1 MLNHRSQGLV
11 CFLIGPD
18 QDRQGF
24 AQFYEQAG
32 YQVQVFKNPSVLFD
46 YLKEFKP
53 FIVVLDT
60 SALRSKL
67 SNWVSQLHMIRPQQA
82 WMVQAPIDQ
91 YPILSTYHNRGLA
104 EFISADQ
111 LYLQQRTLWALDREF
126 ELWNSRRKPQL
137 DFIEKPKQEL
147 QKEVQ
152 SLENLFEQSRREAG
166 MKQLPLSYAVLGL
179 DDQKEILDFWGET
192 ILKQAQE
199 MLFQVSCQLWG
210 SDQVRTSESF
220 VSVISYQSTSQ
231 MLTTLQS
238 LQDQIQIKGRQKFG
252 FKFSMSGGVS
262 ELNVHSHKTHGILK
276 LSLEACKKMQVKGG
290 GRVGVPKPIQEES
303 HGDLPQ
309 DLG

>member
-24 AQFYEQAG
+24 AQSFEQAG

-67 SNWVSQLHMIRPQQA
+67 SQWVSQLHMIRPQQS

-104 EFISADQ
+104 EFISSDQ

-126 ELWNSRRKPQL
+126 ELWNLKRKTQL
-137 DFIEKPKQEL
+137 DFIEKPKLEL
-147 QKEVQ
+147 QKEIQ
-152 SLENLFEQSRREAG
+152 SLESIFEQSRQVAQA
-166 MKQLPLSYAVLGL
+166 KQLPMSYAVLGL

-210 SDQVRTSESF
+210 ADRVFSSDSA
-220 VSVISYQSTSQ
+220 VSVISFQSTSQ
-231 MLTTLQS
+231 ILSTLQS

-262 ELNVHSHKTHGILK
+262 ELNVHSRKTESIMK
-276 LSLEACKKMQVKGG
+276 LSLEACKKMQSKGG

>member
-1 MLNHRSQGLV
+1 MLSHRSQGLV

-32 YQVQVFKNPSVLFD
+32 FQVQVFKNPSVLFD

-53 FIVVLDT
+53 YIVVLDT

-104 EFISADQ
+104 EFISSDQ

-126 ELWNSRRKPQL
+126 ELWSSRRKTQL
-137 DFIEKPKQEL
+137 DFIEKPKLEL
-147 QKEVQ
+147 QREIQ
-152 SLENLFEQSRREAG
+152 SLENLFEQSRRESQI
-166 MKQLPLSYAVLGL
+166 KQLPLSYAALGL

-199 MLFQVSCQLWG
+199 MLFRVSCQLWG
-210 SDQVRTSESF
+210 SDHVKASESF
-220 VSVISYQSTSQ
+220 VSVISFQSTSQ

-262 ELNVHSHKTHGILK
+262 ELNVHSQKTHGILK
-276 LSLEACKKMQVKGG
+276 LSLEACKKMQAKGG